1 MPSNRIAGE
10 IERSLAPGERFS
22 DFAYLFDTLMV
33 LRQPY
38 HQDLTLSEK
47 VAGRLLC
54 VLFPDKPAKYVGAMR
69 EFRLRFAD
77 VSNNP
82 ELQAEF
88 PNRVRP
94 AAVLISKPEDI
105 VWRPSLYF
113 SRSLRFRNLREWY

>member
-10 IERSLAPGERFS
+10 IERSLAPGENFA
-22 DFAYLFDTLMV
+22 DFAYLFDTLML

-38 HQDLTLSEK
+38 HQDLNLSEK

-77 VSNNP
+77 VSNNR

-94 AAVLISKPEDI
+94 AAILISRPEDM

-113 SRSLRFRNLREWY
+113 SRSLRFRNLREWF